1 MKLKNISFS
10 KIIQDFSFET
20 TARSLAILGPSGCG
34 KTTLFRLLCGLE
46 DFQGEVELPSFTAAF
61 QEPRLIP
68 WLTAQEN
75 LSIILGE
82 KQAELW
88 LEKVGLVE
96 DGKKYPA
103 ELSGGMCQ
111 RLSLARALGA
121 PGDLLLLDEPFSG
134 IDLGRK
140 DELKILIRNKK
151 KLLLITHD
159 PEDALDL
166 CDEILL
172 VDGPPLKIVEYF
184 RQTKGIEQ
192 QLEESLRRLIIKNKE
207 VSHDTHNH
215 Q

>member
-10 KIIQDFSFET
+10 RFIQNFSFET
-20 TARSLAILGPSGCG
+20 RARRLAILGPSGSG
-34 KTTLFRLLCGLE
+34 KTTLLRVICALE
-46 DFQGEVELPSFTAAF
+46 DYEGEIEIPSFTAAF

-68 WLTAQEN
+68 WLNAKDN
-75 LSIILGE
+75 LSLVVGE
-82 KQAELW
+82 QQAELW
-88 LEKVGLVE
+88 LERMGLSE
-96 DGKKYPA
+96 DGKKYPK

-121 PGDLLLLDEPFSG
+121 PGELLILDEPFSG

-140 DELKILIRNKK
+140 EELKKLILKK
-151 KLLLITHD
+151 ERLLLITHD

-184 RQTKGIEQ
+184 KHTRGIEQ
-192 QLEESLRRLIIKNKE
+192 ELEESLRRLISKNKE
-207 VSHDTHNH
+207 VSYDIDNN

>member
-10 KIIQDFSFET
+10 KFIQNFSFET
-20 TARSLAILGPSGCG
+20 TARRLAILGPSGSG
-34 KTTLFRLLCGLE
+34 KTTLLRVMCALE
-46 DFQGEVELPSFTAAF
+46 DYEGEIEIPSFTAAF

-68 WLTAQEN
+68 WLNAKDN
-75 LSIILGE
+75 LSLVLGDQ
-82 KQAELW
+82 QAELW
-88 LEKVGLVE
+88 LERVGLSE
-96 DGKKYPA
+96 DREKYPK

-121 PGDLLLLDEPFSG
+121 PGELLILDEPFSG

-140 DELKILIRNKK
+140 DELKKLILKK
-151 KLLLITHD
+151 ERLLLITHN

-172 VDGPPLKIVEYF
+172 VDGPPLKIIEYF
-184 RQTKGIEQ
+184 KHTRGIEQ
-192 QLEESLRRLIIKNKE
+192 ELEESLRRLIIKNE
-207 VSHDTHNH
+207 EGSNDFDNN